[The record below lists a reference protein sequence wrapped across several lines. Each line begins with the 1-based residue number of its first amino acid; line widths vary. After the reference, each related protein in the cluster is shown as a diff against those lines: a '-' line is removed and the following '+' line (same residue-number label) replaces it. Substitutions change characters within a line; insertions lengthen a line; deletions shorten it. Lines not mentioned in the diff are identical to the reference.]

1 CNMELATIT
10 DIVGSA
16 VKACCATEVNLLSAS
31 ARLLLSVALGCIVG
45 YERKSRGQIAGVGTF
60 ALISAGAALAMLLSI
75 YIPQVYIGL
84 KNGDPGRIA
93 AQVITGIGFLGA
105 GAIIRMKG
113 TIKGLTTAAG
123 IWLMAMIGMAVG
135 AGLYLVGIVATLLMV
150 GVLTG
155 VSDYEQRVNIGWKTK
170 TLRIELRGI
179 DFSLSDITNELNN
192 HNVRVVDTFLKQ
204 DFERQTTVVNM
215 VTLVKS
221 NLDMRALFAA
231 LRKFNNIKTV
241 SFDSDFNL

>member
-1 CNMELATIT
+1 MEIASLSGI
-10 DIVGSA
+10 ISSA
-16 VKACCATEVNLLSAS
+16 LSACESPEVNLSNATL
-31 ARLLLSVALGCIVG
+31 RLLLSAALGCAVG

-60 ALISAGAALAMLLSI
+60 ALISAGAALAMILSV
-75 YIPQVYIGL
+75 YIPQEYIGL

-123 IWLMAMIGMAVG
+123 IWMMAMVGMSVG
-135 AGLYLVGIVATLLMV
+135 SGMYLVGIIATLIMIAI
-150 GVLTG
+150 LTG

-170 TLRIELRGI
+170 TLKIVVAETDINISLNKHIRI
-179 DFSLSDITNELNN
+179 
-192 HNVRVVDTFLKQ
+192 VDTFMKQ
-204 DFERQTTVVNM
+204 DFSENSTTISM
-215 VTLVKS
+215 ITLVKA
-221 NLDMRALFAA
+221 NLDMTTMFAK
-231 LRKFNNIKTV
+231 LKSLGNIKSV